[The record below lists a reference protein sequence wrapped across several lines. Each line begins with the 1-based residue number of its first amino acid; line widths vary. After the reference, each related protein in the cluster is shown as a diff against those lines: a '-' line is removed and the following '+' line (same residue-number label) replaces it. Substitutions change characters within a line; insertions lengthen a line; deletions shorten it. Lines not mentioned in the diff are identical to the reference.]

1 MSNKLSFKLEVFEG
15 PLDLLLYLIDKNK
28 VNIYDIPIASITE
41 QYFEYLELMEQTDLD
56 VSSDFVVIAANLI
69 YIKSKM
75 LLPKHNDKEELEE
88 DPRDE
93 LVEKL
98 LEYKR
103 YKEIAKVLSDNENSN
118 YYVYYKTQ
126 SDTINNFTKIVDN
139 QNMTIDI
146 LMNSLFSIIDRKDED
161 KTISREPFEEIIK
174 KERITI
180 RSRIRKLLGLLK
192 KDKKMSF
199 YSIFKG
205 MSSRP
210 EIVANFLAVLELTR
224 LNRIFFVN
232 NKKGDV
238 YLHLKKR

>member
-146 LMNSLFSIIDRKDED
+146 LMNSL
-161 KTISREPFEEIIK
+161 
-174 KERITI
+174 
-180 RSRIRKLLGLLK
+180 L
-192 KDKKMSF
+192 
-199 YSIFKG
+199 SIF
-205 MSSRP
+205 
-210 EIVANFLAVLELTR
+210 
-224 LNRIFFVN
+224 
-232 NKKGDV
+232 D
-238 YLHLKKR
+238 